1 MLGLVSAFV
10 CRRPWRILLASVVV
24 VAVSVVLGGRV
35 PDSLKPFG
43 FDDPKSE
50 SIVSAREVAAATG
63 ADPDRTLIVLV
74 RPDTAV
80 GDPAARAEIEEVAAT
95 ISGDPAVARVVS
107 FYDAGDPSLVSADGR
122 ATYLVV
128 FFRLISDDDREAAA
142 RRLLDAFEGRED
154 ILLGG
159 AAVAYFEVG
168 ETVESDLVRA
178 ELYAFPILVLLSFLV
193 FRGLVASLLPPLVGA
208 TSIVTSFLALRA
220 VAEVTELSVFA
231 LNLVTGLGLGL
242 AIDWSLLMVSRF
254 REELVAAPAPE
265 AVRRTMVT
273 AGRTVVFSSLT
284 VAVALASLLVF
295 PQRFLYSMGVGGVL
309 VALIGAAVS
318 LVVLP
323 AALLLLGRRVN
334 ALAPARWQR
343 SDPRPAERGLWYRLS
358 RFVMRHAGKTAVFSA
373 AALIALGVPFLGI
386 QFTSVD
392 AEVLPKTASARQVHD
407 VLARDF
413 APNRATPVFLTV
425 EAPAGAG
432 ADLEALAALLRGL
445 PGTESASA
453 PRLLGPSLWQISV
466 VARTRF
472 LSEESRHL
480 VREIR
485 ALETPYEVRVGG
497 ETAAFLDRQ
506 ASLADHL
513 PLALGIVALATFA
526 VLFLMTG
533 SIVLPLKAIL
543 MNGLTLSAAFGILV
557 VVFQDGRLQGL
568 LDYTS
573 QGALEMSQPI
583 LLFALVF
590 GLSTDYGVFLLSR
603 IKEAR
608 DAGAD
613 DTEAVAVGL
622 ERTGRIVTAAALLF
636 CVAVGAFATSR
647 MVFIKELGLG
657 TAAAVLIDATIVRAL
672 LVPSLMALL
681 GRWNWW
687 SPGPLRRLHERLGLE
702 TAHLSVARNRTTP
715 P

>member
-1 MLGLVSAFV
+1 MLGLVSDVA
-10 CRRPWRILLASVVV
+10 CRRPWRIVAVAAVV
-24 VAVSVVLGGRV
+24 VAVSAVLGGRV
-35 PDSLKPFG
+35 ADSLKPFG
-43 FDDPKSE
+43 FDDPDSE
-50 SIVSAREVAAATG
+50 SVVAAREIAEATG
-63 ADPDRTLIVLV
+63 ADPDRTLIAVV
-74 RPDTAV
+74 RAGANVEAAAV
-80 GDPAARAEIEEVAAT
+80 RAEVLDVGAT
-95 ISGDPAVARVVS
+95 IARDPAVARVVS
-107 FYDAGDPSLVSADGR
+107 FYDTGDPSLVSTDGS
-122 ATYLVV
+122 ATYLVAL
-128 FFRLISDDDREAAA
+128 FRLISDDDREAAA
-142 RRLLDAFEGRED
+142 RRLLGVFDGRED
-154 ILLGG
+154 VLLGG

-168 ETVESDLVRA
+168 ETVEQDLVRA

-208 TSIVTSFLALRA
+208 TAIITSFLGLRA
-220 VAEVTELSVFA
+220 VAEITDLSVFA

-254 REELVAAPAPE
+254 REELAGAPPPE
-265 AVRRTMVT
+265 ALRRTMAT
-273 AGRTVVFSSLT
+273 AGRTVVFSSVT

-309 VALIGAAVS
+309 VALIGAVVS

-323 AALLLLGRRVN
+323 AALVLLGPRVN

-343 SDPRPAERGLWYRLS
+343 ATPGPAESGVWYRLS
-358 RFVMRHAGKTAVFSA
+358 RFVMRHAGKTAVVSA
-373 AALIALGVPFLGI
+373 AALVALGVPFLGI

-413 APNRATPVFLTV
+413 APNRATPIHLAV
-425 EAPAGAG
+425 EAPAAAG
-432 ADLEALAALLRGL
+432 AEVEALAAELRGL
-445 PGTESASA
+445 PGAASVSA
-453 PRLLGPSLWQISV
+453 PRLLGAGLWHISV
-466 VARTRF
+466 VSRTRF
-472 LSEESRHL
+472 LAEESRHL

-485 ALETPYEVRVGG
+485 ALETPYEVRAGG

-506 ASLADHL
+506 ASLAAHL

-533 SIVLPLKAIL
+533 SVVLPLKAIV
-543 MNGLTLSAAFGILV
+543 MNALTLSAAFGLLV
-557 VVFQDGRLQGL
+557 FVFQDGRLEGL
-568 LDYTS
+568 LGYTS

-613 DTEAVAVGL
+613 DEEAVAVGL

-647 MVFIKELGLG
+647 VVFIKELGLG
-657 TAAAVLIDATIVRAL
+657 TAAAVLIDASIVRAL

-687 SPGPLRRLHERLGLE
+687 SPGPLRRLHERLG
-702 TAHLSVARNRTTP
+702 AHAAV
-715 P
+715 